1 MQEQKTI
8 LSVVKKRRL
17 IAGAGM
23 RSIQNGEDCIQ
34 IRALWIENVN
44 QVLLMTMDCMSN
56 TDAVRAEASGAT
68 GLPEENIVVWVGRK
82 PAPDSKSLMASVA
95 AAASEAKANRQPALM
110 STARDKSFFPDK
122 AGNEDA
128 TVSILRFSAEDG
140 RNIELLVNLMLPQI
154 YGSTA
159 LARDMEAATG
169 ICPVL
174 MLHGAAERCDPVPYS
189 PEQLVFRMAELA
201 CHAVN
206 PVATP
211 DITVAVERRI
221 RQLVIGRT
229 IFFCF
234 EHRLRPEDTLRLRKA
249 FPNDRMLISVSDE
262 GAAQDSMPDKTVD
275 AAIAAMKRTV
285 DVSRILP
292 QPYLDAVQEKYL
304 DIHYD
309 DASPQQCMDIWL
321 PNTRPSN
328 ALPVIV
334 YFHGGAFAYGWQR
347 GNDVIPMLCGLDR
360 GYAVVSVQYRLS
372 GEARFPAAVYDAKA
386 ALRYLRNHA
395 EEYGLDSSRIS
406 LWGASAGAWLAA
418 FTAVTFGNPAFED
431 LTHGPGGDFAPRV
444 RCAVSWCGVL
454 DMSNPGPAPAT
465 KEALDKDARSPFSV
479 FLGAPTTTVPQLCR
493 LASPI
498 TYVNA
503 CSTPPFMLVHGTG
516 DELVPVQQSLSM
528 AQRLKD
534 CCGEG
539 YAELLIENDRPHHG
553 DSWLHE
559 PWVIERCLD
568 FIDRHS
574 GTKGQ

>member
-1 MQEQKTI
+1 MSFILDHQLREQLHHISPEFPITFFHDEIADLPTREGPVHWHPEFEIVTAQMGVLDYQVGEEHI
-8 LSVVKKRRL
+8 LLNAGDSIFVNANMLHSIKQISGETADPMPGIVFLGTLIAPEGSVVYQKY
-17 IAGAGM
+17 
-23 RSIQNGEDCIQ
+23 IQ
-34 IRALWIENVN
+34 
-44 QVLLMTMDCMSN
+44 
-56 TDAVRAEASGAT
+56 
-68 GLPEENIVVWVGRK
+68 K
-82 PAPDSKSLMASVA
+82 
-95 AAASEAKANRQPALM
+95 
-110 STARDKSFFPDK
+110 
-122 AGNEDA
+122 
-128 TVSILRFSAEDG
+128 
-140 RNIELLVNLMLPQI
+140 
-154 YGSTA
+154 
-159 LARDMEAATG
+159 
-169 ICPVL
+169 
-174 MLHGAAERCDPVPYS
+174 
-189 PEQLVFRMAELA
+189 
-201 CHAVN
+201 
-206 PVATP
+206 
-211 DITVAVERRI
+211 
-221 RQLVIGRT
+221 
-229 IFFCF
+229 
-234 EHRLRPEDTLRLRKA
+234 
-249 FPNDRMLISVSDE
+249 
-262 GAAQDSMPDKTVD
+262 
-275 AAIAAMKRTV
+275 IAAC
-285 DVSRILP
+285 DEIP
-292 QPYLDAVQEKYL
+292 
-304 DIHYD
+304 
-309 DASPQQCMDIWL
+309 
-321 PNTRPSN
+321 
-328 ALPVIV
+328 
-334 YFHGGAFAYGWQR
+334 YGWQR

-418 FTAVTFGNPAFED
+418 FTAVTIGNPAFED

-574 GTKGQ
+574 GTRGQ